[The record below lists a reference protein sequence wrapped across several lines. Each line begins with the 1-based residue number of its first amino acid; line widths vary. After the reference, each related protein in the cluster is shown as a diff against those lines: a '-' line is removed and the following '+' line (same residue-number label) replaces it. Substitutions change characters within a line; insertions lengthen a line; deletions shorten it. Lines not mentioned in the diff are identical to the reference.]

1 MLRYPAGA
9 PQLLCINTTT
19 LDRAMPAGNTHKI
32 NVLVYSGPGTTT
44 ESVRHVLYS
53 LRRLLSPHYSI
64 TPITADTILKEPWQ
78 PSCALLV
85 IPGGADLPYCR
96 ALDGNGNRKITQYV
110 RRGGSFLGFCAG
122 GYYGAARCEFEPD
135 DKVMAV
141 VGSRELR
148 FFEGT
153 CRGGAFKG
161 FTYASE
167 AGARAA
173 RVGVEVGVFEGEGKE
188 EVPEEFISY
197 YNGGGVFVDAD
208 QLAKRNEGNRVTVL
222 ARYLDPLDVKGVGDA
237 AIVHMKVGEGDVI
250 LTGPHPEFAGCN
262 LDRNAGGREYGELID
277 KVTEDH
283 EKQVGVLKGMLRRL
297 RLKVSQ
303 EAYMI
308 PRLAV
313 LHLTSVYPE
322 DVGSLLENLR
332 AAGLATKEGDKEMIV
347 AENDTFI
354 IEDGGKNLSLSKL
367 SLKGT
372 PSLGNDTQD
381 GGGEDENGEPQANKS
396 DGPESYAESDKIID
410 YNKVIKTIHAHPTIQ
425 PSKSLTP
432 YFNHHLYYKS
442 LTTYRSQSRLSPSQ
456 FGSFLLYG
464 EVVTSTS
471 TMLDKN
477 YLLLEKL
484 PNGLT
489 SIATTQIAARGR
501 GNNVWVSPLGGLVFS
516 TILKHPMELS
526 VQAPVV
532 FIQYLTAM
540 AIVEGIKT
548 YAPGYQ
554 DIPVKLKWPNDIY
567 AEDPSPP
574 PPEYNPQKGPR
585 YVKIGGILV
594 TSTFCNNAFH
604 LVIGCGI
611 NAANALPTTSLN
623 LLVSKLNS
631 QRRKVQP
638 LATFLPSYQPER
650 LLARILVV
658 LEEFYYRFA
667 LLGFRPFEE
676 TYYKY
681 WMHSG
686 QLVRLEM
693 EGGAKARVR
702 GVTMDHGLLKAEEV
716 TGEGEDERK
725 TGRVFTLQS
734 DGNSFDFFNGL
745 LKVKA

>member
-1 MLRYPAGA
+1 M
-9 PQLLCINTTT
+9 
-19 LDRAMPAGNTHKI
+19 
-32 NVLVYSGPGTTT
+32 
-44 ESVRHVLYS
+44 
-53 LRRLLSPHYSI
+53 
-64 TPITADTILKEPWQ
+64 
-78 PSCALLV
+78 
-85 IPGGADLPYCR
+85 
-96 ALDGNGNRKITQYV
+96 
-110 RRGGSFLGFCAG
+110 
-122 GYYGAARCEFEPD
+122 
-135 DKVMAV
+135 KVA
-141 VGSRELR
+141 
-148 FFEGT
+148 
-153 CRGGAFKG
+153 
-161 FTYASE
+161 
-167 AGARAA
+167 
-173 RVGVEVGVFEGEGKE
+173 
-188 EVPEEFISY
+188 
-197 YNGGGVFVDAD
+197 
-208 QLAKRNEGNRVTVL
+208 EGN
-222 ARYLDPLDVKGVGDA
+222 
-237 AIVHMKVGEGDVI
+237 VI

-262 LDRNAGGREYGELID
+262 LDRNMGGREYGELVD
-277 KVTEDH
+277 RVTEDH
-283 EKQVGVLKGMLRRL
+283 EKQAGFLKGMLRKLGL
-297 RLKVSQ
+297 RVSQ

-308 PRLAV
+308 PKLTV

-322 DVGSLLENLR
+322 DVGSLLGNLR
-332 AAGLATKEGDKEMIV
+332 AAGLVTKEGDKEMIF

-354 IEDGGKNLSLSKL
+354 VEEEGEKGLSLSKL
-367 SLKGT
+367 SLQDT
-372 PSLGNDTQD
+372 PSSGNGTQD
-381 GGGEDENGEPQANKS
+381 GQEEDESGEFQANKQN
-396 DGPESYAESDKIID
+396 DPESDPENDKIID
-410 YNKVIKTIHAHPTIQ
+410 YHKVIKRIHSHPTFQ

-432 YFNHHLYYKS
+432 YFNHSLYYKS

-477 YLLLEKL
+477 YALLEKL

-489 SIATTQIAARGR
+489 SIATMQISARGR
-501 GNNVWVSPLGGLVFS
+501 GSNVWISPLGGLFFS

-526 VQAPVV
+526 FQAPVV

-574 PPEYNPQKGPR
+574 SAEYNPKKGPR
-585 YVKIGGILV
+585 FVKIGGILL
-594 TSTFCNNAFH
+594 TSTFTNNTFH

-611 NAANALPTTSLN
+611 NTTNALPTTSLN
-623 LLVSKLNS
+623 HLLSKLNS
-631 QRRKVQP
+631 QRRITQP
-638 LATFLPSYQPER
+638 SAAPLPSYQLER

-681 WMHSG
+681 WMHSD

-693 EGGAKARVR
+693 EGGARARVK
-702 GVTMDHGLLKAEEV
+702 GITMDHGLLKAEEI

-745 LKVKA
+745 LKEGEEWLKEYRWVVESRTSKL

>member
-1 MLRYPAGA
+1 MAA
-9 PQLLCINTTT
+9 NNTNKT
-19 LDRAMPAGNTHKI
+19 
-32 NVLVYSGPGTTT
+32 NVLVYSGPGTTS

-53 LRRLLSPHYSI
+53 LRRLLSPYYSI

-96 ALDGNGNRKITQYV
+96 AFDGNGNRKITQYV

-122 GYYGAARCEFEPD
+122 GYYGSARCEFEPD
-135 DKVMAV
+135 DKLMAV
-141 VGSRELR
+141 VGPRELK

-161 FTYASE
+161 FAYASE
-167 AGARAA
+167 AGARAV
-173 RVGVEVGVFEGEGKE
+173 RVGVEVGGFEGEGKE
-188 EVPEEFISY
+188 EVPGDFISY

-208 QLAKRNEGNRVTVL
+208 QLAKRNQGSKVTVL
-222 ARYLDPLDVKGVGDA
+222 ARYLDPLDIQDVGNA
-237 AIVHMKVGEGDVI
+237 AIVHMKVAEGNVI

-262 LDRNAGGREYGELID
+262 LDRNMGGREYGELVD
-277 KVTEDH
+277 RVTDDH
-283 EKQVGVLKGMLRRL
+283 EKQTGFLKGMLRKLGL
-297 RLKVSQ
+297 RVSQ

-308 PRLAV
+308 PKLTV

-322 DVGSLLENLR
+322 DVGSLLANLR
-332 AAGLATKEGDKEMIV
+332 AAGLVTKEGDKEMIF

-354 IEDGGKNLSLSKL
+354 
-367 SLKGT
+367 
-372 PSLGNDTQD
+372 
-381 GGGEDENGEPQANKS
+381 ANKQN
-396 DGPESYAESDKIID
+396 DPESDPENDKIID
-410 YNKVIKTIHAHPTIQ
+410 YHKVIKTIQLHPTFQ

-432 YFNHHLYYKS
+432 YFNHSHYYKS

-464 EVVTSTS
+464 EVVSSTS

-477 YLLLEKL
+477 YTLLEKL

-489 SIATTQIAARGR
+489 SIATMQISARGR
-501 GNNVWVSPLGGLVFS
+501 GSNVWISPLGGLVFS

-574 PPEYNPQKGPR
+574 SAEYNPKKGPR
-585 YVKIGGILV
+585 FVKIGGILL
-594 TSTFCNNAFH
+594 TSTFTNNMFH

-611 NAANALPTTSLN
+611 NTTNSLPTTSLN
-623 LLVSKLNS
+623 HLLSKLNS
-631 QRRKVQP
+631 QRRITQP
-638 LATFLPSYQPER
+638 SAAPLPSYQLER

-676 TYYKY
+676 TYYKH
-681 WMHSG
+681 WMHSD

-693 EGGAKARVR
+693 EGGARARVK
-702 GVTMDHGLLKAEEV
+702 GITMDHGLLKAEEI

-745 LKVKA
+745 LKVKT

>member
-1 MLRYPAGA
+1 MSV
-9 PQLLCINTTT
+9 N
-19 LDRAMPAGNTHKI
+19 NTHKI

-78 PSCALLV
+78 PSCALLI
-85 IPGGADLPYCR
+85 IPGGADLAYCR
-96 ALDGNGNRKITQYV
+96 AFDGDGNRKITQYV

-122 GYYGAARCEFEPD
+122 GYYGTARCEFEPD

-141 VGSRELR
+141 VGPRELK

-153 CRGGAFKG
+153 CRGAAFKG
-161 FTYASE
+161 FAYASE
-167 AGARAA
+167 AGARAM
-173 RVGVEVGVFEGEGKE
+173 RVGVEVGEFEGEGKE
-188 EVPEEFISY
+188 EVPGEFTCY

-208 QLAKRNEGNRVTVL
+208 QLAKRNEGNKVTVL

-237 AIVHMKVGEGDVI
+237 AVVHMKVAEGSVI

-262 LDRNAGGREYGELID
+262 LDRNVGGKEYGELVD

-283 EKQVGVLKGMLRRL
+283 EKQAGFLKGMLRKLGL
-297 RLKVSQ
+297 RVSQ
-303 EAYMI
+303 ETYMI
-308 PRLAV
+308 PKLTV

-322 DVGSLLENLR
+322 DVGSLLGNLR
-332 AAGLATKEGDKEMIV
+332 TAGLLTKEGDKEMIV

-354 IEDGGKNLSLSKL
+354 
-367 SLKGT
+367 
-372 PSLGNDTQD
+372 
-381 GGGEDENGEPQANKS
+381 
-396 DGPESYAESDKIID
+396 YH
-410 YNKVIKTIHAHPTIQ
+410 KVIKTIHPHSTFQ
-425 PSKSLTP
+425 PSKFLTP
-432 YFNHHLYYKS
+432 YFSHSLYYKS
-442 LTTYRSQSRLSPSQ
+442 LNTYRSQSRQSPSQ

-464 EVVTSTS
+464 EVITSTS
-471 TMLDKN
+471 TILDKN
-477 YLLLEKL
+477 YSLLEKL

-489 SIATTQIAARGR
+489 SIATMQISARGR
-501 GNNVWVSPLGGLVFS
+501 GNNAWISPLGALGFS

-532 FIQYLTAM
+532 FVQYLTAM

-574 PPEYNPQKGPR
+574 PPGYNPQKGPR
-585 YVKIGGILV
+585 YLKIGGILV
-594 TSTFCNNAFH
+594 TSTFTNNMFH

-611 NAANALPTTSLN
+611 NTANALPTTSLN
-623 LLVSKLNS
+623 LLLSSLNS
-631 QRRKVQP
+631 QRRKKQP
-638 LATFLPSYQPER
+638 SATPLPSYQPER

-658 LEEFYYRFA
+658 LEEFYNRFA
-667 LLGFRPFEE
+667 LLGFRPLEE
-676 TYYKY
+676 AYYKY

-693 EGGAKARVR
+693 EGGARARVR
-702 GVTMDHGLLKAEEV
+702 GLTMDHGLLRAEEV

-745 LKVKA
+745 LKVKT

>member
-1 MLRYPAGA
+1 M
-9 PQLLCINTTT
+9 
-19 LDRAMPAGNTHKI
+19 
-32 NVLVYSGPGTTT
+32 
-44 ESVRHVLYS
+44 
-53 LRRLLSPHYSI
+53 
-64 TPITADTILKEPWQ
+64 
-78 PSCALLV
+78 
-85 IPGGADLPYCR
+85 
-96 ALDGNGNRKITQYV
+96 
-110 RRGGSFLGFCAG
+110 GFCAG
-122 GYYGAARCEFEPD
+122 GYYGSARCEFEPD

-141 VGSRELR
+141 VGPRELK

-153 CRGGAFKG
+153 CRGGAFQG
-161 FTYASE
+161 FAYASE
-167 AGARAA
+167 AGARAV
-173 RVGVEVGVFEGEGKE
+173 RVGVEVGGFEGEGKE
-188 EVPEEFISY
+188 EVPGEFISY
-197 YNGGGVFVDAD
+197 YNGGGLFVDAD
-208 QLAKRNEGNRVTVL
+208 QLAKWNEGNKVTVL

-237 AIVHMKVGEGDVI
+237 AIIHMKVAEGNVI

-262 LDRNAGGREYGELID
+262 LDRNAGGVEYGELVD

-283 EKQVGVLKGMLRRL
+283 EKQTGFLKGMLSKLGL
-297 RLKVSQ
+297 RVSQ

-308 PRLAV
+308 PRLSV

-322 DVGSLLENLR
+322 DVGSLLKNLK
-332 AAGLATKEGDKEMIV
+332 AAGLVTEEGGKEMIV

-354 IEDGGKNLSLSKL
+354 VEEGGKDLSLSKL
-367 SLKGT
+367 SF
-372 PSLGNDTQD
+372 NDTQD
-381 GGGEDENGEPQANKS
+381 GQEEDESGESQASKPN
-396 DGPESYAESDKIID
+396 DPESDPESDKIID
-410 YNKVIKTIHAHPTIQ
+410 YHKVIKKIHPHPTLQ

-432 YFNHHLYYKS
+432 YFNHSLYYKS
-442 LTTYRSQSRLSPSQ
+442 LITYRSQSRLSPSQ

-477 YLLLEKL
+477 YSLLEKL

-489 SIATTQIAARGR
+489 SIATMQISARGR
-501 GNNVWVSPLGGLVFS
+501 GNNVWISPLGGLVFS

-532 FIQYLTAM
+532 FIQYITAM

-554 DIPVKLKWPNDIY
+554 DIPVKLKWPNDVY

-574 PPEYNPQKGPR
+574 PAGYNPKRGPR

-594 TSTFCNNAFH
+594 TSSFTKNTFH

-611 NAANALPTTSLN
+611 NTANALPTTSLN
-623 LLVSKLNS
+623 HLLSNLNS
-631 QRRKVQP
+631 QRRKKQP
-638 LATFLPSYQPER
+638 SATPLPSYQPER

-658 LEEFYYRFA
+658 LEEYYYRFA
-667 LLGFRPFEE
+667 LLGFGPFEK
-676 TYYKY
+676 TYYTY
-681 WMHSG
+681 WMHND

-693 EGGAKARVR
+693 EGGARARVR
-702 GVTMDHGLLKAEEV
+702 GVTMDHGLLRAEEV

-745 LKVKA
+745 LKVKT

>member
-1 MLRYPAGA
+1 MSA
-9 PQLLCINTTT
+9 N
-19 LDRAMPAGNTHKI
+19 NTHKI
-32 NVLVYSGPGTTT
+32 NILVYSGPGTTT

-64 TPITADTILKEPWQ
+64 APVTPDTILKEPWQ

-96 ALDGNGNRKITQYV
+96 ALDGDGNRKITQYV

-141 VGSRELR
+141 VGPRELR
-148 FFEGT
+148 FFEGK

-161 FTYASE
+161 FAYASE

-173 RVGVEVGVFEGEGKE
+173 RVGVEVGAFHGEGKE
-188 EVPEEFISY
+188 EVPGEFICY

-208 QLAKRNEGNRVTVL
+208 QLARESQGNKVTVL
-222 ARYLDPLDVKGVGDA
+222 ARYLDPLDVKDVGNA
-237 AIVHMKVGEGDVI
+237 AVVHMKVGEGNVI

-262 LDRNAGGREYGELID
+262 LDRNAGGREYGELVD

-283 EKQVGVLKGMLRRL
+283 EKQAGFLKGVLRKLGLR
-297 RLKVSQ
+297 VSQ
-303 EAYMI
+303 ESYML
-308 PRLAV
+308 PKLTV

-332 AAGLATKEGDKEMIV
+332 VAGLITNEGDKEMIF

-354 IEDGGKNLSLSKL
+354 VQDRGKDLSLSNLSLKDTPASGDDVQDEQQEGESSESQASK
-367 SLKGT
+367 
-372 PSLGNDTQD
+372 PS
-381 GGGEDENGEPQANKS
+381 
-396 DGPESYAESDKIID
+396 GPESDTASDRIID
-410 YNKVIKTIHAHPTIQ
+410 YHKIIKTIHPHPIFQ

-432 YFNHHLYYKS
+432 YFNHSLYYKS

-477 YLLLEKL
+477 YSLLEKL

-489 SIATTQIAARGR
+489 SIATLQVAGRGR
-501 GNNVWVSPLGGLVFS
+501 GNNVWVAPLGGLSFS
-516 TILKHPMELS
+516 TILKHAMELS

-532 FIQYLTAM
+532 FIQYLTAI

-554 DIPVKLKWPNDIY
+554 DMPVKLKWPNDIY

-574 PPEYNPQKGPR
+574 PPGYNPQKGPR

-594 TSTFCNNAFH
+594 TSTFTNNAFH

-611 NAANALPTTSLN
+611 NTANTLPTTSLN
-623 LLVSKLNS
+623 LLLSKLNS
-631 QRRKVQP
+631 QRRKSQP
-638 LATFLPSYQPER
+638 SATPLPSYQPER

-658 LEEFYYRFA
+658 LEEFYYKFA
-667 LLGFRPFEE
+667 LLGFKPFEE

-681 WMHSG
+681 WMHSD

-693 EGGAKARVR
+693 EGGARARVR
-702 GVTMDHGLLKAEEV
+702 GVTMDHGLLRAEEV
-716 TGEGEDERK
+716 IGDGEDERK
-725 TGRVFTLQS
+725 TGRVFALQS

-745 LKVKA
+745 LKVKT